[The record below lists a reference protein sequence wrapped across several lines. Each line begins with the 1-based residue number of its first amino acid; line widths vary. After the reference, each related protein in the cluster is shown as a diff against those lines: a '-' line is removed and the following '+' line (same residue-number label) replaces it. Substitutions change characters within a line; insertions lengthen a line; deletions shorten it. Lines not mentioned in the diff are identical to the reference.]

1 MLKPFAIAALTAALL
16 ASGAYSP
23 QAQVK
28 SAEATNVTV
37 VEKNQLWPLPGTTLD
52 LCDLSLCQDV

>member
-1 MLKPFAIAALTAALL
+1 MAKIIAISALAAALI

-23 QAQVK
+23 QAHVT
-28 SAEATNVTV
+28 SSNTYNITV
-37 VEKNQLWPLPGTTLD
+37 VKKNQPWPSPSRTID